1 MDLTNELLNLFYS
14 INQTKRWAMCTQE
27 LSLKIFPNSI
37 IVCPIFFAQK
47 PWLEAKGEPFL
58 DYYFGNKIFYM
69 GNIKNNAN

>member
-1 MDLTNELLNLFYS
+1 
-14 INQTKRWAMCTQE
+14 MCTQE